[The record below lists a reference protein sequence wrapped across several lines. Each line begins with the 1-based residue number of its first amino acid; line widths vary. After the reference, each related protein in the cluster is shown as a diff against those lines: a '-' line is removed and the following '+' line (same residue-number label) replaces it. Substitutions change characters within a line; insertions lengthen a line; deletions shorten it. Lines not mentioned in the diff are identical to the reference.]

1 MFVFGVWQATVFVS
15 QGCHSKLAQAG
26 CIMTT
31 EIYFCTFLEARS
43 LRSRCPQDW
52 FLFGGSEGETLPFM
66 PLPWLPVAASSP
78 WLPLAHGLTLP
89 IPHCIFTWPSSLCL
103 CPLLSL
109 VRICS
114 LDLGPIMTQYSL
126 TSSLTIVKSAKTP
139 IFKWCH
145 ILRWS
150 WILGW
155 HYSAH
160 FTFSKGRLVVSVV
173 FLLSPFFAYPWDTLA
188 QVKCSGSGSGLLFH
202 WPVSST
208 LFQW

>member
-1 MFVFGVWQATVFVS
+1 MFVFGVWQGIVFVS

-43 LRSRCPQDW
+43 LRSRCLQDW

-66 PLPWLPVAASSP
+66 PLPWLLVAASSP
-78 WLPLAHGLTLP
+78 WLPLAHGLILP
-89 IPHCIFTWPSSLCL
+89 IPHCIFPVSFPVSYKDMLIGFRAL
-103 CPLLSL
+103 
-109 VRICS
+109 
-114 LDLGPIMTQYSL
+114 MTQYSL
-126 TSSLTIVKSAKTP
+126 TSILTTVKSAKTP

-145 ILRWS
+145 ILRWL
-150 WILGW
+150 WIQGW
-155 HYSAH
+155 HYSTN
-160 FTFSKGRLVVSVV
+160 FTFSEGRPVVSVV
-173 FLLSPFFAYPWDTLA
+173 FLHSPFFAYTWDTLA

-202 WPVSST
+202 WPVSPI